1 IGYDTAAAGTEYHPQ
16 LGTNLVTQMQNVE
29 WSVYMRREFTIT
41 QAQYDALTATSLT
54 VDWDDGYVLYLNGYE
69 LSRAN
74 FGGASGSFVPF
85 NTAASG
91 HGGQFESN
99 GNNPAAGASIPIPK
113 NLLRVGRNVISAQLH
128 NNTLGSSDLL
138 LDVRFFGTAGS
149 TLTWVTLGSQWRY
162 RVAPSEFATPAPTG
176 VALLVPEFLDWIEL
190 RN

>member
-74 FGGASGSFVPF
+74 VGGVSGAFVPF

-91 HGGQFESN
+91 HGGQYEGG
-99 GNNPAAGASIPIPK
+99 GNNPAAVVAVPVPK
-113 NLLRVGRNVISAQLH
+113 NLLRVGRNVVSAQLH
-128 NNTLGSSDLL
+128 NTTLGSSDLL
-138 LDVRFFGTAGS
+138 LDVRFSGTAGS
-149 TLTWVTLGSQWRY
+149 TLTWVGRGSQ
-162 RVAPSEFATPAPTG
+162 
-176 VALLVPEFLDWIEL
+176 L
-190 RN
+190 